1 MTRLIS
7 ILTTAA
13 CMIPIASATP
23 STMLWYEQPAEVWI
37 QALPVGNGRLGAMV
51 FGEPNQERI
60 QFNEDTRWSG
70 GPYQPDVAG
79 GAEHLGEIRDA
90 IFSNEYRK
98 AHKLFGRHLM
108 GSPIEQQKY
117 QSFGDVILD
126 FGEGETDNYRREL
139 NLDTAIATTS
149 FSRDGVAF
157 TREVFSSPIDQVIV
171 VRITSDTPGSI
182 SFKAELRGIRN
193 TQHSN
198 YGNDVFQMDGLPN
211 KRLRLHGKS
220 ADYLGVEGAQRYEA
234 QMEARLEGGTSEIV
248 EDNLIVSGADSVTL
262 FLAANTNF
270 KSYKELGADPRGLV
284 EATLTKLAERSFD
297 EIRAEHITEHQ
308 RLFHRLSVDLWDG
321 PGASLPT
328 DQRLANNP
336 SKDDP
341 GLASLILQFGRYL
354 LITSSRPG
362 TQPPNLQGIWNE
374 EMNPKW
380 DSKYTININTQM
392 NYWPAEPANLSECTA
407 PLFTM
412 VGELAENGERLAK
425 ELYGCEGWVAHQNTD
440 IWRAAAPMDGAN
452 WGAFTVG
459 GAWLGTH
466 IWEHYLYNPDPE
478 FLKSQYPVMKGA
490 AEFFLSY
497 LVPHPETGLLVT
509 CPSTSP
515 ENIPGHPNNQGFY
528 DDNAAYLTTGT
539 TLCAGA
545 TIDQQIIRDVF
556 TQVAEASEVL
566 GIDEDFREKILDA
579 RSRLAPTKVGA
590 NGELQEWLEDWAQTE
605 ESHRHISHLYGLFPG
620 HQITPEG
627 TPELAKGAAA
637 VLEQRGLFG
646 NGWASAWKA
655 ACWARLRQP
664 EKAIAHFDRCLEEYT
679 CPNLFSICS
688 GSVQVDGSFGFT
700 ATIIE
705 MLMQSHGGEI
715 RLLPALPE
723 RWPSGEIK
731 GLRARGG
738 FDIDL
743 KWDESKL
750 TEAKILSRSG
760 ELLTIR
766 TTQPLHV
773 FSGSDILLAIL
784 PEGLAELPTQAG
796 TTFYI
801 RPAKPENLDPERK
814 IRIHSGT
821 SKPE

>member
-1 MTRLIS
+1 MNRFFDI
-7 ILTTAA
+7 ITAA
-13 CMIPIASATP
+13 CMIPIASASPT
-23 STMLWYEQPAEVWI
+23 TMLWYEQPAEVWI
-37 QALPVGNGRLGAMV
+37 EALPVGNGRLGAMV

-79 GAEHLGEIRDA
+79 GAEHLGEIREA
-90 IFSNEYRK
+90 IFSSQWRK
-98 AHKLFGRHLM
+98 AHKLFSRHLM

-117 QSFGDVILD
+117 QSFGDVVLD
-126 FGEGETDNYRREL
+126 FGEGKTDNYRREL

-149 FSRDGVAF
+149 FTRDGVKF

-171 VRITSDTPGSI
+171 VRITSDTPGSV

-198 YGNDVFQMDGLPN
+198 YGNDVFQMDALSD

-234 QMEARLEGGTSEIV
+234 QMKARLEGGTSEIV
-248 EDNLIVSGADSVTL
+248 EDNLIVTGADSVTL

-270 KSYKELGADPRGLV
+270 KSYKELGEDPRGLV
-284 EATLTKLAERSFD
+284 EETLEKLASRSFD
-297 EIRAEHITEHQ
+297 EIRAEHIVEHQ
-308 RLFHRLSVDLWDG
+308 RLFRRLSVNLGDG
-321 PGASLPT
+321 SGASLPT

-336 SKDDP
+336 SADDP
-341 GLASLILQFGRYL
+341 GLAALVLQFGRYL

-374 EMNPKW
+374 EMNPQW

-392 NYWPAEPANLSECTA
+392 NYWPAEPANLSECTE

-478 FLKSQYPVMKGA
+478 FLKSKYPIMKGA
-490 AEFFLSY
+490 AEFFLDY

-515 ENIPGHPNNQGFY
+515 ENIPGQPGNGKFF
-528 DDNAAYLTTGT
+528 DDNAAYLAPGT

-545 TIDQQIIRDVF
+545 TMDQQIIRDVF
-556 TQVAEASEVL
+556 QQVADASEAL
-566 GIDEDFREKILDA
+566 GIDDDFRAKILDA
-579 RSRLAPTKVGA
+579 RSRLAPTEVGA
-590 NGELQEWLEDWAQTE
+590 NGELQEWLEDWPQTE

-620 HQITPEG
+620 HQITPET
-627 TPELAKGAAA
+627 TPELAAGAAA

-664 EKAIAHFDRCLEEYT
+664 EKAIEHFDRCLEEYT

-700 ATIIE
+700 ATLIE

-715 RLLPALPE
+715 RLLPSLPE
-723 RWPSGEIK
+723 RWTSGEIK

-743 KWDESKL
+743 EWKNASL
-750 TEAKILSRSG
+750 TKAKIVSRSG
-760 ELLTIR
+760 LPCTILCEKPMLALDHGGNPIASSQNGLLKFS
-766 TTQPLHV
+766 TTAGQDYL
-773 FSGSDILLAIL
+773 IL
-784 PEGLAELPTQAG
+784 P
-796 TTFYI
+796 
-801 RPAKPENLDPERK
+801 AK
-814 IRIHSGT
+814 
-821 SKPE
+821 